1 MPRWLVPVGRTFF
14 ALGMIGIGIE
24 HFFFREFIPVI
35 ATFPAA
41 IPGRIFWVYLCGA
54 ALVAAGSAIL
64 LNIKARQV
72 GIVLGAAFLVLLV
85 LDHIPY
91 RLANNPGILGFWG
104 NEFKILT
111 LAGGAWIAAG
121 SLIQQRAEVRSADK
135 LMSIG
140 RYFLP
145 ITVTVFGFEHFLYT
159 DFVATLVP
167 AWIPWHNFWT
177 YFAAVALMVAGIAMI
192 VNIKARLA
200 SLMLGIM
207 IFIWFL
213 ILHIPRAIADP
224 TSAIGNEVA
233 SVFEAL
239 AFSGIAFMLCAL
251 PAWNPFAISAKE
263 SHAVSD

>member
-1 MPRWLVPVGRTFF
+1 MPHWLVPIGRIFF
-14 ALGMIGIGIE
+14 GLGMIGIGIQ

-35 ATFPAA
+35 APTFPAA
-41 IPGRIFWVYLCGA
+41 IPGRSIWVPLCGA
-54 ALVAAGSAIL
+54 ALVAAGLAIL
-64 LNIKARQV
+64 LNIKTRRVA
-72 GIVLGAAFLVLLV
+72 IVLGAALLALLV
-85 LDHIPY
+85 IDHIPY
-91 RLANNPGILGFWG
+91 RLTNNPGILGFWG

-121 SLIQQRAEVRSADK
+121 SLIQQPAEVSSADRF
-135 LMSIG
+135 MSIS

-145 ITVTVFGFEHFLYT
+145 ITVTIFGFEHFLYP

-167 AWIPWHNFWT
+167 AWIPWHYFWT
-177 YFAAVALMVAGIAMI
+177 YFAAVALMVAGLAMI

-213 ILHIPRAIADP
+213 ILHIPRAMADP
-224 TSAIGNEVA
+224 TSGIGNEVA

-251 PAWNPFAISAKE
+251 SAWNPFAISAKK
-263 SHAVSD
+263 